1 MLFVRCLTPILLLF
15 AGVAV
20 AQPLAAEWQNCAKSD
35 TAPDEGI
42 AACSAIIES
51 GAERGKNLAIALFN
65 RANAWLAAYDLARQI
80 GFNETAALG
89 QADTAW
95 DRAAE
100 PWRLPAGDEPAYTLT
115 EFGRRA
121 MQVRR

>member
-1 MLFVRCLTPILLLF
+1 MRRILSPLI
-15 AGVAV
+15 VALSAALPLPAA

-65 RANAWLAAYDLARQI
+65 RANAWLAKDE
-80 GFNETAALG
+80 F
-89 QADTAW
+89 
-95 DRAAE
+95 DRAVADLSGAISLD
-100 PWRLPAGDEPAYTLT
+100 RGNAKAFY
-115 EFGRRA
+115 
-121 MQVRR
+121 